1 MQLNT
6 FISQERGPFDE
17 SSLASRIVLCV
28 RIEPSVFPSQLKLLI
43 GSVKIN
49 ISICQQ
55 NIKHYTI
62 FL

>member
-6 FISQERGPFDE
+6 FISQESGPFDE

-28 RIEPSVFPSQLKLLI
+28 WIEPSVFPSQLKLLI
-43 GSVKIN
+43 GSVKMN